1 VTDFALSSYLAAER
15 ESVEPALEDVVSW
28 LESDLPPDVGAAI
41 RHGVMGGGKRLR
53 PILCAT
59 AYRACS
65 KEDPVPLNGAVYALA
80 AALELIHCYS
90 LMHDDLPCMD
100 DAELRRGQA
109 TTHVAHGEAATAR
122 AGAALIPAAALQALA
137 AAGELGCGSG
147 VAVEV
152 ARELMQAAGAGGMV
166 GGQWLDLEGEGQEL
180 GGEQLDDLY
189 GGKTGALL
197 TASLV
202 VGAKAA
208 GAGGPVVEAM
218 RGYGRAIGLAFQ
230 ITDDILDAT
239 QSAETLGKEPSDAVL
254 AKSTY
259 VALYGLEKARERARA
274 QVADAVR
281 ALDSENV
288 DSLPL
293 RALASYIVERE
304 A

>member
-1 VTDFALSSYLAAER
+1 ME
-15 ESVEPALEDVVSW
+15 
-28 LESDLPPDVGAAI
+28 
-41 RHGVMGGGKRLR
+41 
-53 PILCAT
+53 
-59 AYRACS
+59 
-65 KEDPVPLNGAVYALA
+65 
-80 AALELIHCYS
+80 AALKAGKPVVTANKAL
-90 LMHDDLPCMD
+90 L
-100 DAELRRGQA
+100 AESYG
-109 TTHVAHGEAATAR
+109 
-122 AGAALIPAAALQALA
+122 
-137 AAGELGCGSG
+137 
-147 VAVEV
+147 
-152 ARELMQAAGAGGMV
+152 ELMQAAGAGGMV

-218 RGYGRAIGLAFQ
+218 RRYGRAIGLAFQ

-239 QSAETLGKEPSDAVL
+239 QSAETLGKEPSDAVF

-274 QVADAVR
+274 HVADAVR